1 MLLRAIFITPV
12 LLMTACS
19 SNLSPHK
26 STSKPVI
33 KYAKENSR
41 IVPVNSISS
50 SSNQCVDNFNFLRQA
65 GDPKYNDFSKQYIKV
80 GNGYNFLN
88 VNKNIMDADA
98 KEVYAMKLDMKLD
111 TLCSK
116 VNYAGYQVIR
126 QKIKELGDI

>member
-1 MLLRAIFITPV
+1 MLLRVIFITPV

-19 SNLSPHK
+19 SNLFSVKPSP
-26 STSKPVI
+26 KPVV
-33 KYAKENSR
+33 KYAKESSR
-41 IVPVNSISS
+41 IVPVKSISS
-50 SSNQCVDNFNFLRQA
+50 SNNQCVDNFNFLRQA
-65 GDPKYNDFSKQYIKV
+65 SDPQYNVFSQQYIKV

-98 KEVYAMKLDMKLD
+98 KEIYTMKLDMKLE

-116 VNYAGYQVIR
+116 VNYAGYRVIR